1 MQADWAAAVAKR
13 KRCGRGKSGLR
24 RAVCRITSGTWA
36 SKPRDGQC
44 HRKQTARTP
53 RGVRVRV
60 KRCGKSA
67 PLRRQRRRH
76 GKPHTEQDQIGNES
90 GSNAGTRRPGA
101 AAPKGRPGKPP
112 RRAKLAGVR
121 FTGRKFRV
129 GRYTRA
135 PQQCV
140 AQRNGRPRQNPAYR
154 SACCHGPGFPMR
166 RAGAFKFS
174 ARFTPRPRGSVQTS
188 KRRCCRSALTSPP
201 PAWAR
206 PQTGSRQNPA

>member
-101 AAPKGRPGKPP
+101 AA
-112 RRAKLAGVR
+112 
-121 FTGRKFRV
+121 
-129 GRYTRA
+129 
-135 PQQCV
+135 
-140 AQRNGRPRQNPAYR
+140 
-154 SACCHGPGFPMR
+154 
-166 RAGAFKFS
+166 
-174 ARFTPRPRGSVQTS
+174 S
-188 KRRCCRSALTSPP
+188 KRRPGNRPKVPGRSLHTSAAAMRRPEEWPSSTESGLQVCLLSWPRFSDEESRGLQIFGQIHAASPWVSSDIEAPVCRSALTSPP

-206 PQTGSRQNPA
+206 PQKGSRQNPA